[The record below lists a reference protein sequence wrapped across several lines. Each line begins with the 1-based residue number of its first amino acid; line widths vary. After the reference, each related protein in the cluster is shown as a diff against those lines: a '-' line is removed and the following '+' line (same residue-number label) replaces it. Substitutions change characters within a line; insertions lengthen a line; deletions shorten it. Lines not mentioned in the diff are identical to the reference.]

1 MTMRSGFI
9 AVALGAIGGLLS
21 ATQPSHAQSYPD
33 RPVRIIVPFAAG
45 GPTDVTA
52 RILAQGLSERL
63 GKQFYVENVGGAGG
77 NTGTVQAARAK
88 PDGLTLIVASTGFV
102 VNPSLYAKVP
112 YDAQKDFAPITIACA
127 SPNILTIN
135 SDVPA
140 KNLKELV
147 DLIKA
152 NPGKYSYG
160 FPGAGSTPHLSGELF
175 RLHFNLDLVGV
186 PFTGAAP
193 AITSTLGG
201 HTPLVWTALPPALEG
216 VKSGKLRAMVV
227 TSAQR
232 TASLPDVP
240 TVAESGLAGQEAET
254 LTAVLA
260 PAGTPPAIIDQ
271 LYREIAALVAQPEVK
286 AKLLALGFAP
296 IANTPQEFAK
306 SIDSDLKK
314 WRKVISDAKIPQI
327 Q

>member
-1 MTMRSGFI
+1 
-9 AVALGAIGGLLS
+9 
-21 ATQPSHAQSYPD
+21 
-33 RPVRIIVPFAAG
+33 
-45 GPTDVTA
+45 
-52 RILAQGLSERL
+52 
-63 GKQFYVENVGGAGG
+63 
-77 NTGTVQAARAK
+77 
-88 PDGLTLIVASTGFV
+88 
-102 VNPSLYAKVP
+102 
-112 YDAQKDFAPITIACA
+112 
-127 SPNILTIN
+127 
-135 SDVPA
+135 
-140 KNLKELV
+140 
-147 DLIKA
+147 
-152 NPGKYSYG
+152 
-160 FPGAGSTPHLSGELF
+160 
-175 RLHFNLDLVGV
+175 
-186 PFTGAAP
+186 
-193 AITSTLGG
+193 
-201 HTPLVWTALPPALEG
+201 
-216 VKSGKLRAMVV
+216 MVV